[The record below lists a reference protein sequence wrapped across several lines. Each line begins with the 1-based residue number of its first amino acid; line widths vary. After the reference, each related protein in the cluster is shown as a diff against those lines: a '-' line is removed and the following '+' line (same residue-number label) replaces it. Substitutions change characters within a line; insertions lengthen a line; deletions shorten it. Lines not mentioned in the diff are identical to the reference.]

1 MPRLKGLP
9 YYYHLSDMGISSVRI
24 YLPVRLKMHHG
35 KVTFCKVEL
44 TLTSV
49 LSAIHRAICSAE
61 KPRTCNSYVS
71 PRLGFPFAGKLM
83 KVGAEFMFSWIKRS
97 PWKYIIKKIISTA
110 NILKFRHL
118 TKMRQPRFR

>member
-1 MPRLKGLP
+1 MLFLKGLP
-9 YYYHLSDMGISSVRI
+9 DYYHLSDMGTRPIRTSQLRLEVDNRKLTFYKVR
-24 YLPVRLKMHHG
+24 K
-35 KVTFCKVEL
+35 L

-83 KVGAEFMFSWIKRS
+83 KVGAEFMFS
-97 PWKYIIKKIISTA
+97 
-110 NILKFRHL
+110 
-118 TKMRQPRFR
+118 